1 MRISARSRH
10 LTNYLLAGLAVALTA
25 AGESAHPQQ
34 FSRANTLL
42 FMTDH
47 VVDLPASTTL
57 LYHLARTSTLGDGFE
72 DDITVRLI
80 SVADDGARNVA
91 VDYFTGPRKRYVPN
105 FDGVRGNP
113 VLTLFLQRDIN
124 EMARQSGGSPRHFQR
139 RIKLALEES
148 ARVEDTRFE
157 LGDRER
163 TGHKIT
169 IDPFRDDPDRARFQ
183 KFAAKTYEFIVSPEV
198 PGFILQIRSRTMDA
212 GGKEMILEVLE
223 FRGKA

>member
-1 MRISARSRH
+1 MRISARSRY

-25 AGESAHPQQ
+25 AGEAEHPQQ

-47 VVDLPASTTL
+47 VVDLPASTIL
-57 LYHLARTSTLGDGFE
+57 PYHLTRISTLGDGFE

-80 SVADDGARNVA
+80 SVGDDGARNVA
-91 VDYFTGPRKRYVPN
+91 VDYFTGPRERSVPT
-105 FDGVRGNP
+105 FVGVRGNP

-124 EMARQSGGSPRHFQR
+124 EMARQSRGRPRHFQT
-139 RIKLALEES
+139 RIKRALEES

-157 LGDRER
+157 LGDRELA
-163 TGHKIT
+163 GQKIT
-169 IDPFRDDPDRARFQ
+169 IDPFRNDPDRGRYE
-183 KFAAKTYEFIVSPEV
+183 KFADKTYEFIVSPEV
-198 PGFILQIRSRTMDA
+198 PGFIFQIRSRTVDA
-212 GGKEMILEVLE
+212 DGKEMILEVLE